1 MYLMDLI
8 VSVAKIKSRDLIV
21 LMINTLVIIL
31 FYYLLFDDS
40 EIIYPL
46 MLSIFIISI
55 YFVIEV
61 IKYKNFKEKLLDSK
75 RSPDY
80 SNSDLTYMEE
90 EVLSVVRALHK
101 EYISDITVLKRQIS
115 DRDTLF
121 SQWIHNMKTSITVI
135 DLACEKNI
143 LNGEENKCITD
154 IQEENRI
161 LKKNLEECLNV
172 LRLDDFSRDYMTKNI
187 NLKELI
193 NYVVN
198 FKKRDFIYKGVFPKV
213 SIDKNIS
220 VYTDKKWATYMIEQI
235 INNSIKYSK
244 EKNGDIVE
252 ISAKESEE
260 YVELKIKDYGIGIK
274 EEDLP
279 RLFES
284 FYTGNNGR
292 DERSSTGIGLYM
304 VKLISERLGHAIN
317 LESVYGE
324 GTVFT
329 IKFNINKIFNNK

>member
-198 FKKRDFIYKGVFPKV
+198 LKKRDFIYKGVFPKV
-213 SIDKNIS
+213 SIDENIY
-220 VYTDKKWATYMIEQI
+220 VYTDKKWATYMIEQV

-252 ISAKESEE
+252 ISAKEREE
-260 YVELKIKDYGIGIK
+260 YVELIIKDYGVGIK

-292 DERSSTGIGLYM
+292 NERSSTGIGLYM
-304 VKLISERLGHAIN
+304 VKLISERLGHDIN

-329 IKFNINKIFNNK
+329 IKFNINKIFDNK

>member
-1 MYLMDLI
+1 MDLI
-8 VSVAKIKSRDLIV
+8 VCVAKVKSRDLIV
-21 LMINTLVIIL
+21 LVINTIVIIL
-31 FYYLLFDDS
+31 FYYLLFDGS

-46 MLSIFIISI
+46 GLSVFIIAI

-61 IKYKNFKEKLLDSK
+61 IKYRSFKEKLSDSK

-90 EVLSVVRALHK
+90 EVLTVVSNIHK
-101 EYISDITVLKRQIS
+101 EYISDIEKLKRQKS
-115 DRDTLF
+115 DRDDLF

-143 LNGEENKCITD
+143 LTGEENKCITD
-154 IQEENRI
+154 IQEENKI

-172 LRLDDFSRDYMTKNI
+172 LRLDDFSRDYMTNSI
-187 NLKELI
+187 NLKEVI
-193 NYVVN
+193 NSVVN

-213 SIDKNIS
+213 SIAENIY

-244 EKNGDIVE
+244 EKNGDVVE
-252 ISAKESEE
+252 ISAEEHEE
-260 YVELKIKDYGIGIK
+260 YVELRIKDYGVGIK
-274 EEDLP
+274 EEDLS

-292 DERSSTGIGLYM
+292 NERSSTGIGLYM
-304 VKLISERLGHAIN
+304 VKLISERLGHDIN

-329 IKFNINKIFNNK
+329 IKFNINKIFDNK

>member
-90 EVLSVVRALHK
+90 EVLSVVMALHK

-154 IQEENRI
+154 IQEENKI
-161 LKKNLEECLNV
+161 LKKNLEECLNI
-172 LRLDDFSRDYMTKNI
+172 LRLDDFSRDYITNSI
-187 NLKELI
+187 NLKEVI
-193 NYVVN
+193 NSVVN
-198 FKKRDFIYKGVFPKV
+198 LKKRDFIYKGVFPKV
-213 SIDKNIS
+213 SIDENIY
-220 VYTDKKWATYMIEQI
+220 VYTDKKWATYMIEQV

-252 ISAKESEE
+252 ISAKEHEE
-260 YVELKIKDYGIGIK
+260 YVELIIKDY
-274 EEDLP
+274 
-279 RLFES
+279 S
-284 FYTGNNGR
+284 C
-292 DERSSTGIGLYM
+292 
-304 VKLISERLGHAIN
+304 
-317 LESVYGE
+317 
-324 GTVFT
+324 
-329 IKFNINKIFNNK
+329 

>member
-1 MYLMDLI
+1 MDLI

-198 FKKRDFIYKGVFPKV
+198 LKKRDFIYKGVFPKV
-213 SIDKNIS
+213 SIDENIY
-220 VYTDKKWATYMIEQI
+220 VYTDKKWATYMIEQV

-252 ISAKESEE
+252 ISAKEREE
-260 YVELKIKDYGIGIK
+260 YVELIIKDYGVGIK

-292 DERSSTGIGLYM
+292 NERSSTGIGLYM
-304 VKLISERLGHAIN
+304 VKLISERLGHDIN

-329 IKFNINKIFNNK
+329 IKFNINKIFDNK

>member
-154 IQEENRI
+154 IQEENKI
-161 LKKNLEECLNV
+161 LKKNLEECLNL
-172 LRLDDFSRDYMTKNI
+172 LRLDDFSRDYITNSI
-187 NLKELI
+187 NLKEVI
-193 NYVVN
+193 NSVVN
-198 FKKRDFIYKGVFPKV
+198 LKKRDFIYKGVFPKV
-213 SIDKNIS
+213 SIDENIY
-220 VYTDKKWATYMIEQI
+220 VYTDKKWTTYMIEQV

-260 YVELKIKDYGIGIK
+260 YVELIIKDYGVGIK

-292 DERSSTGIGLYM
+292 NERSSTGIGLYM
-304 VKLISERLGHAIN
+304 VKLISERLGHDIN

-329 IKFNINKIFNNK
+329 IKFNINKIFDNK

>member
-90 EVLSVVRALHK
+90 EVLSVVMALHK

-154 IQEENRI
+154 IQEENKI
-161 LKKNLEECLNV
+161 LKKNLEECLNI
-172 LRLDDFSRDYMTKNI
+172 LRLDDFSRDYITNSI
-187 NLKELI
+187 NLKEVI
-193 NYVVN
+193 NSVVN
-198 FKKRDFIYKGVFPKV
+198 LKKRDFIYKGVFPKV
-213 SIDKNIS
+213 SIDENIY
-220 VYTDKKWATYMIEQI
+220 VYTDKKWATYMIEQV

-252 ISAKESEE
+252 ISAKEHEE
-260 YVELKIKDYGIGIK
+260 YVELIIKDYGVGIK

-292 DERSSTGIGLYM
+292 NERYSTGIGLYM
-304 VKLISERLGHAIN
+304 VKLISERLGHDIN

-329 IKFNINKIFNNK
+329 IKFNINKIFDNK

>member
-46 MLSIFIISI
+46 LLSIFIISI
-55 YFVIEV
+55 YFIVEVIE
-61 IKYKNFKEKLLDSK
+61 YKSFKEKLLDSK

-90 EVLSVVRALHK
+90 EVLGVVRTLHK
-101 EYISDITVLKRQIS
+101 GYIGDITTLKRQIS
-115 DRDTLF
+115 DRDALF

-154 IQEENRI
+154 IQEENKI

-172 LRLDDFSRDYMTKNI
+172 LRLDDFSRDYITNSI
-187 NLKELI
+187 SLKELI
-193 NYVVN
+193 NSVVN
-198 FKKRDFIYKGVFPKV
+198 SKKRDFIYKGVFPKV
-213 SIDKNIS
+213 SIDENIY
-220 VYTDKKWATYMIEQI
+220 VYTDKKWATYMIEQV

-252 ISAKESEE
+252 ISAKEHEE
-260 YVELKIKDYGIGIK
+260 YVELSIQDYGVGIK

-292 DERSSTGIGLYM
+292 NERSSTGIGLYM
-304 VKLISERLGHAIN
+304 VKLISERLGHDIN

-329 IKFNINKIFNNK
+329 IKFNINKIFDNK